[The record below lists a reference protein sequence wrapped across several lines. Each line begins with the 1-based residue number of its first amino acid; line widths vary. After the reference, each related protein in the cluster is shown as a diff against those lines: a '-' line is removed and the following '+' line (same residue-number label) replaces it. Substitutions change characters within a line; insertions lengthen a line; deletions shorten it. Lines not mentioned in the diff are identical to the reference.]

1 MSGCGNFDRDV
12 SHNAVSREDATGY
25 AGCVLIADAE
35 LKHSH
40 KPRFDKRSIF
50 AGLII
55 WCFALVLAVSLYIF
69 AAFHP
74 PSPGERDLG
83 EGVLLFSGFF
93 AAIIVF
99 LAGAMS
105 MILGLV
111 HFLWLS
117 WRFSRRSTTVV
128 TVK

>member
-1 MSGCGNFDRDV
+1 M
-12 SHNAVSREDATGY
+12 
-25 AGCVLIADAE
+25 LIADVE
-35 LKHSH
+35 LKHSD

-55 WCFALVLAVSLYIF
+55 WCFALVLAVCLYVF

-83 EGVLLFSGFF
+83 EGVLLFTGFF

-117 WRFSRRSTTVV
+117 WRFSRRSTTVA
-128 TVK
+128 TVN

>member
-1 MSGCGNFDRDV
+1 
-12 SHNAVSREDATGY
+12 
-25 AGCVLIADAE
+25 VLIADVE
-35 LKHSH
+35 QKHSDR
-40 KPRFDKRSIF
+40 PRFDKRSIF

-55 WCFALVLAVSLYIF
+55 WCFALSLAGFLYVY

-83 EGVLLFSGFF
+83 EGVLLFTGFF
-93 AAIIVF
+93 AAIIIF

-105 MILGLV
+105 MVLGLV

-117 WRFSRRSTTVV
+117 WRFSRRTTSIV
-128 TVK
+128 TIN